1 MGAFFFDIKYYYD
14 IRIMKKIF
22 FTICFLLSLQYTQ
35 AQASNYSSM
44 SDLTEDKILRGGDIF
59 VIDKLKNSKN
69 IEATGNT
76 YLSEKFIKG
85 SIEFKDGKKYEA
97 MLRLDIFNQT
107 FEIKNND
114 GKITPISIN
123 ENVEIYLD
131 EQRYTMHSVM
141 LGEKGDL
148 AILKDIVV
156 NEDLSL
162 YFLPRK
168 VLELPNERAIQ
179 APSSGYSENKQKA
192 KWKEAHLYL
201 IKSNGN
207 YIEIPKSH
215 KKMSL
220 LGIFN
225 EKEYKSFR
233 KQNKIDLK
241 NEDDLKKLVNYFS
254 K

>member
-22 FTICFLLSLQYTQ
+22 FTICFLLSLQYTE
-35 AQASNYSSM
+35 AQVSNYSSM

-76 YLSEKFIKG
+76 YLSEKFKKG

-201 IKSNGN
+201 IKLNGN
-207 YIEIPKSH
+207 YIEVPKSH

-241 NEDDLKKLVNYFS
+241 KEEDLIMLINHFS
-254 K
+254 N